1 MHGHWRC
8 DGIEIESIKEQ
19 PSAKLVAGSF
29 SRNGIGLI
37 GQTQSQQ
44 YEQCADPAKPCPPLC
59 PPGGVS
65 GCVRRF
71 PLGAQIVIALI
82 IAGAA
87 WLALWRALRP
97 FGQIVISRRDV
108 RQAISYGLLGFG
120 LLALS
125 AWTWVLPG

>member
-1 MHGHWRC
+1 M
-8 DGIEIESIKEQ
+8 
-19 PSAKLVAGSF
+19 
-29 SRNGIGLI
+29 
-37 GQTQSQQ
+37 
-44 YEQCADPAKPCPPLC
+44 
-59 PPGGVS
+59 
-65 GCVRRF
+65 
-71 PLGAQIVIALI
+71 GAQIVIALI